1 MCVTLSLP
9 SHFLLWSVVSGPAEV
24 KVLES
29 FSEVIELGRT
39 GYVVVASSVCVCVR
53 VCVCVCVCA
62 CVCVSEKE
70 REVGIFSCCEVQKV
84 LLMHLSQ
91 R

>member
-1 MCVTLSLP
+1 MWVCVNLSLP

-39 GYVVVASSVCVCVR
+39 GYVVVASSVCA
-53 VCVCVCVCA
+53 CVCA
-62 CVCVSEKE
+62 CVCV
-70 REVGIFSCCEVQKV
+70 RVCV
-84 LLMHLSQ
+84 
-91 R
+91 